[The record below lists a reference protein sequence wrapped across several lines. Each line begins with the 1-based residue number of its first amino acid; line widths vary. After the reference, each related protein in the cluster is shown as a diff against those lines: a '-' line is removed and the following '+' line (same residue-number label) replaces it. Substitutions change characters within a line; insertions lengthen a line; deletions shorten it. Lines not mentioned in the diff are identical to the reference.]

1 MALLR
6 HTTKEVTERT
16 ALTVNPA
23 KTCQPVGAMYAAL
36 GLHNCLPHS
45 HGSQGCCSYHRSA
58 LTRHYK
64 EPVMAATSSFT
75 EGSSV
80 FGGQSNLLA
89 AIENIFTLY
98 APDVIAVHT
107 TCLSET
113 IGDDIPQIASKA
125 REEGKVPAGKHVIH
139 ANTPSY
145 VGSHV
150 TGFANMTKSFVTYFA
165 EKSTAKLRTVNVVP
179 GWVEPADMR
188 EIKRIA
194 AMMGV
199 EIILFPDTSDVLDA
213 PQTGKHEFYPR
224 GGVTVA
230 ALKKTG
236 SSQAT
241 IALGPTA
248 SASAALELEKKC
260 GVEHHILEL
269 PIGLRAT
276 DKFVDTLR
284 RIAGVEV
291 PQELKEERGRLMD
304 MITDMHQYFYGK
316 RVALWGD
323 PDQLVSLAGFLADV
337 DMKPV
342 YAVTG
347 TPGRAFEERM
357 TAVLAGRVPD
367 AKVRQGPQADMFL
380 MHQWI
385 KEQSVDLLV
394 GNTYGKYIARDENIP
409 FVRHGFPILD
419 RVGHSYFPT
428 VGYTGGMRLLEKI
441 LGVLQ
446 DKQDRD
452 CPEEAVELVM

>member
-6 HTTKEVTERT
+6 HTNLPVVERH
-16 ALTVNPA
+16 ALTINPA
-23 KTCQPVGAMYAAL
+23 KTCQPVGALYAAL
-36 GLHNCLPHS
+36 GVHNCLPHS
-45 HGSQGCCSYHRSA
+45 HGSQGCCSYHRSV

-89 AIENIFTLY
+89 AIENIFALY
-98 APDVIAVHT
+98 APDIIAVHT

-113 IGDDIPQIASKA
+113 IGDDIPQIAAKA
-125 REEGKVPAGKHVIH
+125 QNEGKIPPGKFVIH

-150 TGFANMTKSFVTYFA
+150 TGFANMTKSLVSYFA
-165 EKSTAKLRTVNVVP
+165 EKGAAKLRTVNVVP

-194 AMMGV
+194 ALMGV

-224 GGVTVA
+224 GGVTVQ
-230 ALKKTG
+230 ALRKTG

-248 SASAALELEKKC
+248 SGPAALELQKKC
-260 GVEHHILEL
+260 QVEPTILEH

-276 DKFVDTLR
+276 DAFIDALR

-291 PQELKEERGRLMD
+291 PQALKDERGRLMD
-304 MITDMHQYFYGK
+304 VITDMHQYFYGK

-337 DMKPV
+337 DMQPV
-342 YAVTG
+342 YTVTG
-347 TPGRAFEERM
+347 TPGRAFEERLA
-357 TAVLAGRVPD
+357 TVLGGRVPN
-367 AKVRQGPQADMFL
+367 AKIRQGAQADMFL
-380 MHQWI
+380 LHQWI
-385 KEQSVDLLV
+385 KEQSVDLLM

-409 FVRHGFPILD
+409 LVRHGFPILD
-419 RVGHSYFPT
+419 RVGHAYFPS
-428 VGYTGGMRLLEKI
+428 VGYLGGIRLLEKI
-441 LGVLQ
+441 LQALQ